1 MKICKNNT
9 VAYRDYGEFGVVMN
23 IRNSRLLKLNP
34 VGVDVWEFLHARSCV
49 GIDEIVDNIH
59 DLYGVE
65 RERIASDVKELLGG
79 LSAAG
84 IVKISEGN

>member
-1 MKICKNNT
+1 MKICINKT
-9 VAYRDYGEFGVVMN
+9 VAFRDYGEFGVVMN

-34 VGVDVWEFLHARSCV
+34 VGVDVWQFLHARSCV
-49 GIDEIVDNIH
+49 AMDDIVENIH

-65 RERIASDVKELLGG
+65 KERVEGDVKNLLGG

-84 IVKISEGN
+84 IVRISEGN